1 MPCLRPTVLAFNR
14 LKNASGVFIA
24 SSRGDGTMRRRR
36 ALDRLSNG
44 STPNRR
50 PGTRR
55 RVLPL
60 ASWCQKIEIDFPIIL
75 ELDALTGVSF

>member
-44 STPNRR
+44 
-50 PGTRR
+50 
-55 RVLPL
+55 
-60 ASWCQKIEIDFPIIL
+60 
-75 ELDALTGVSF
+75 